1 MISRHA
7 LLTVV
12 AFAAAAAPETAAA
25 QATNPP
31 YLAAFPNVER
41 VKQAMKVSD
50 PRETAVRQI
59 GALYQ
64 LEEIIRQLSGSREFR
79 GFLPDEARIIGEYQ
93 VAKYYIAQAIDKA
106 YPGRY
111 QTGQTVSDYT
121 PYRYSRRDDRFGVEG
136 IEVFRTFLNPAIQN
150 QFGQSVGVDV
160 AKAQARRKADQEAI
174 ASIGT
179 VQVKGGVEPPKSKL
193 AEEQAGI
200 RRCAESGRSE
210 TACMMEGLGKS
221 AMGMVDGILPG
232 LAALKGQPVR
242 GLRLAGSW
250 PGTNKFQLSFQTD
263 IASVACSELVSA
275 TYDYSVKVNGS
286 QVIVTVMSGPKP
298 IVLSVRP
305 DGKLVGP
312 GPTDITGEVQVGVQ
326 YGTRTYDD
334 GRTEPISRPVFETQ
348 TRRCNIGTLAASSPT
363 TALEGT
369 AGVVDLMNTMLGGGI
384 DKNKQSEVPVGLRV
398 AGEWGSQDDFDV
410 EFRPEGVIVGCR
422 DVTKLTP
429 YTVQVGANGVA
440 INVLLGASPFTL
452 MMRSDGRLTGPGTVT
467 VDGRKAVGSD
477 GSGAITYVPRSASC
491 SVGVLS
497 PATASQ

>member
-1 MISRHA
+1 MISRLS
-7 LLTVV
+7 LLLV
-12 AFAAAAAPETAAA
+12 AAVAGGVAADPVIA

-31 YLAAFPNVER
+31 YLAAFPSVER
-41 VKQAMKVSD
+41 VKQMMKVSD

-64 LEEIIRQLSGSREFR
+64 LEQIIRQLSGSREFR

-93 VAKYYIAQAIDKA
+93 VGSYYIAQAVDKA
-106 YPGRY
+106 YPGPY
-111 QTGQTVSDYT
+111 QNARSVSEYT
-121 PYRYSRRDDRFGVEG
+121 PYRYARSDDRFGIEG
-136 IEVFRTFLNPAIQN
+136 IEVFKTFLNPAVQN
-150 QFGQSVGVDV
+150 QFGQTVGVDM

-179 VQVKGGVEPPKSKL
+179 IQTRGATEQPKSKL

-221 AMGMVDGILPG
+221 AMGMVNGVLPG
-232 LAALKGQPVR
+232 LAALKGEPAR
-242 GLRLAGSW
+242 GLRLAGTW

-263 IASVACSELVSA
+263 MAGVACSELVSA
-275 TYDYSVKVNGS
+275 VHDYSVKVNGS
-286 QVIVTVMSGPKP
+286 QVSVTVMTSPRP
-298 IVLSVRP
+298 IVLTVQP

-312 GPTDITGEVQVGVQ
+312 GPTDITGQVQVGVQ

-348 TRRCNIGTLAASSPT
+348 TRRCNIGTLAASGST
-363 TALEGT
+363 AALEGT
-369 AGVVDLMNTMLGGGI
+369 AGMVSMLNMMTGGGI
-384 DKNKQSEVPVGLRV
+384 DKNKETEVPVGLRV
-398 AGEWGSQDDFDV
+398 AGEWGSQSEFDV

-422 DVTKLTP
+422 EVAKLTP

-440 INVLLGASPFTL
+440 INVQLAGSPFTL
-452 MMRSDGRLTGPGTVT
+452 IMSSDGRLRGSGTVR
-467 VDGRKAVGSD
+467 VDGRAAVGTD
-477 GSGAITYVPRSASC
+477 GSGALTYVPRSASC

-497 PATASQ
+497 PAAQSQ